1 MSYHVCVRACV
12 RACVRVCVFVCVCV
26 RGLGEGVNKHTS
38 EKMIGIGKLDVVASK
53 QVIKFATPSQ
63 PRESPQQENEPG
75 RQRLERHDS

>member
-1 MSYHVCVRACV
+1 M
-12 RACVRVCVFVCVCV
+12 CVCV
-26 RGLGEGVNKHTS
+26 RGLGKGEGVNKHTS